1 MKLILQVLLH
11 ALCTFAGFWLTSENT
26 VEPSEKAVVATQQP
40 KSKISIEVEAFQPPP
55 QAASEAGLAL
65 LTYENW
71 AEAIHRISQM
81 SLEELPAMLRGLL
94 RNPFP
99 EVRRRLL
106 RCLFERWA
114 ALDLN
119 GALIALRGIS
129 SPQLKERALWAV
141 LDLWTKSDTVT
152 AWKWVNALE
161 DDSVLQET
169 GIEHLLSLA
178 ADKDPLASAAWADQI
193 EDVFLRE
200 KALIQI
206 AHSWMIKDANGAL
219 AALTNVE
226 PKRLRDY
233 LLSRVCHR
241 DGVDHAAGL
250 EIVSQLPTQAERS
263 KLSEEWLSAYVND
276 HPQEAFQWL
285 LDHSERPELQKS
297 ADAVGAYLG
306 ATMKNFAELQSYA
319 QQLPSGPIRDAFAAR
334 AANEWASAGRSLTE
348 AEQLLALCG
357 PCLERDSAQSSIE
370 SKRSPK

>member
-1 MKLILQVLLH
+1 MKVILQILLH
-11 ALCTFAGFWLTSENT
+11 ALSLFAGFWLASEKT
-26 VEPSEKAVVATQQP
+26 FEPSAKAAVATQQP
-40 KSKISIEVEAFQPPP
+40 KSKTSIEVQAFQPPP
-55 QAASEAGLAL
+55 KASSEAGLAL

-71 AEAIHRISQM
+71 AEAIHPISQIE
-81 SLEELPAMLRGLL
+81 SGGPARAAARPLAQS
-94 RNPFP
+94 FP

-119 GALIALRGIS
+119 GALTALRGLS

-141 LDLWTKSDTVT
+141 LDLWTKSDTEA

-169 GIEHLLSLA
+169 GIEHLLSLS

-193 EDVFLRE
+193 ADVFLRE
-200 KALIQI
+200 KALTQI
-206 AHSWMIKDANGAL
+206 GDRWMSNDANGAL
-219 AALTNVE
+219 AALTNVV

-233 LLSRVCHR
+233 LLSKVCHR

-276 HPQEAFQWL
+276 HPQDAFQWL

-297 ADAVGAYLG
+297 ADAVGGYLG

-334 AANEWASAGRSLTE
+334 AANEWASAGRSLAE

-357 PCLERDSAQSSIE
+357 PCLERDSAQSTIE

>member
-1 MKLILQVLLH
+1 MKLMLQMLLH
-11 ALCTFAGFWLTSENT
+11 ALCAFAGFWLASENT
-26 VEPSEKAVVATQQP
+26 FEPSEKTVAGTQQA
-40 KSKISIEVEAFQPPP
+40 KSISSIEVRAYQPPP

-65 LTYENW
+65 LTCENW
-71 AEAIHRISQM
+71 AEAIHPISQM

-119 GALIALRGIS
+119 GALIALRGLS

-141 LDLWTKSDTVT
+141 LDLWTKSDTEA

-169 GIEHLLSLA
+169 GIEHLLSLSA
-178 ADKDPLASAAWADQI
+178 NKDPLASAAWADQI

-241 DGVDHAAGL
+241 DGIDHASGL
-250 EIVSQLPTQAERS
+250 EIVSQLPTHAERS
-263 KLSEEWLSAYVND
+263 RLSEEWLSAYVND
-276 HPQEAFQWL
+276 HPQDAFQWL
-285 LDHSERPELQKS
+285 LGHSDRPDLQKS
-297 ADAVGAYLG
+297 ANEVGGYLG
-306 ATMKNFAELQSYA
+306 ATMKSFAELCA
-319 QQLPSGPIRDAFAAR
+319 MAHQLPAGPLRDAFAAR
-334 AANEWASAGRSLTE
+334 AAGQWAYTDHSITE
-348 AEQLLALCG
+348 AQDLLSLCG
-357 PCLERDSAQSSIE
+357 PCIERDQAQSTID
-370 SKRSPK
+370 SKRPPK

>member
-1 MKLILQVLLH
+1 MKLMLQMLLH
-11 ALCTFAGFWLTSENT
+11 ALCLFAGFWLASEKT
-26 VEPSEKAVVATQQP
+26 FEPSAKAAVATQQP
-40 KSKISIEVEAFQPPP
+40 KSKTSIEVQSFQPPP
-55 QAASEAGLAL
+55 KASSEAGLAL

-71 AEAIHRISQM
+71 AEAIHPISQM
-81 SLEELPAMLRGLL
+81 QLEELPAMLRGLL

-114 ALDLN
+114 ALDRN
-119 GALIALRGIS
+119 GALTALRGIS

-141 LDLWTKSDTVT
+141 LDLWTKSDTDA

-169 GIEHLLSLA
+169 GIEHLLSLNA
-178 ADKDPLASAAWADQI
+178 AKDPLASAAWANQI

-241 DGVDHAAGL
+241 DDIDHASGL

-263 KLSEEWLSAYVND
+263 KLSKEWLSAYVND
-276 HPQEAFQWL
+276 HPQDAFQWL

-297 ADAVGAYLG
+297 ADAVGGYLG
-306 ATMKNFAELQSYA
+306 ATMKYFAQLQSYA

-357 PCLERDSAQSSIE
+357 PCLERDSAQSTIE

>member
-1 MKLILQVLLH
+1 MKLMLQMLLH
-11 ALCTFAGFWLTSENT
+11 ALCLFAGFWLASEKT
-26 VEPSEKAVVATQQP
+26 FEPSAKAAVATQQP
-40 KSKISIEVEAFQPPP
+40 KSKTSIEVQSFQPPP
-55 QAASEAGLAL
+55 KASSEAGLAL

-71 AEAIHRISQM
+71 AEAILPISQM
-81 SLEELPAMLRGLL
+81 RLEELPAMLRGLL

-141 LDLWTKSDTVT
+141 LDLWTKSDTEA

-169 GIEHLLSLA
+169 GIEHLLSLSS
-178 ADKDPLASAAWADQI
+178 DKDPLASAAWADQI
-193 EDVFLRE
+193 DDVFLRE

-241 DGVDHAAGL
+241 DDVDHAAGL
-250 EIVSQLPTQAERS
+250 EIVSQLPTHAERS
-263 KLSEEWLSAYVND
+263 RLSEEWLSAYVND
-276 HPQEAFQWL
+276 HPQDAFQWL
-285 LDHSERPELQKS
+285 LGHSDRPDLQKS
-297 ADAVGAYLG
+297 ANKIGGYLG

-319 QQLPSGPIRDAFAAR
+319 QQLPTGPIRDAFAAR

-357 PCLERDSAQSSIE
+357 PCLERDRARSSIE